1 MNEDCLKLLADSC
14 DGVFGT
20 LLQAIEELGVPRL
33 KSTRPVPSYKGQITL
48 GSPLQFDTALCI
60 DVERYPRVMIR
71 RPLSA
76 SSYVQ
81 RIDELGKA
89 PPGTDSDP
97 TSLTSVRNTR
107 TYKVADETAPGGI
120 GDVNRDTLAKGYDYG
135 RTVVPISQS
144 DENVTKLETEAGLE
158 VIGFIPWSSVRLS
171 PAKTKVLVDNGP
183 SVRTVHEHVCLFR
196 NHRTKVEYESH
207 HGTLVVDSRSL

>member
-1 MNEDCLKLLADSC
+1 MNEESLQKLADSC

-20 LLQAIEELGVPRL
+20 LQQAIEELGVPRL

-81 RIDELGKA
+81 RIDEHGKGL
-89 PPGTDSDP
+89 PETDSDP
-97 TSLTSVRNTR
+97 TGLTSVRNTR
-107 TYKVADETAPGGI
+107 TYKVADETAPGGT
-120 GDVNRDTLAKGYDYG
+120 GDVNRDALAKGYDYG

-144 DENVTKLETEAGLE
+144 DENVTKLETEAGLD
-158 VIGFIPWSSVRLS
+158 VIGFIPWSSVCLL
-171 PAKTKVLVDNGP
+171 PPKTTVLVDNDP
-183 SVRTVHEHVCLFR
+183 PV
-196 NHRTKVEYESH
+196 
-207 HGTLVVDSRSL
+207 